1 MGECDRQDPPTLR
14 LEIIYI
20 PAEADFLPR
29 SWRIIVQSSTG
40 GYVQLSL
47 WDGIVFVTFIVLVVS
62 VLLTAP
68 LAAT

>member
-1 MGECDRQDPPTLR
+1 MDGTDKARRHSDWR
-14 LEIIYI
+14 SSIF

-40 GYVQLSL
+40 GYVQLSP
-47 WDGIVFVTFIVLVVS
+47 WDGIAFVTFIVLVVS

-68 LAAT
+68 PAAT